1 MTGKSVKKKKVI
13 CLLPLC
19 WKHLFICW
27 GIYSPIGLCDSY
39 VPLSPPSL
47 TSHHRT
53 LFHSL
58 PFSASLS
65 PFLPLLFALLLLCV
79 CVCRGA
85 VFLFLL
91 FQWCT
96 LSACFFSVWGYW
108 RYSFSCC
115 VLRLIFPISLY
126 YNKICHN
133 KSELPD
139 SSNTKMRRTKEKQ
152 GSRERKREKRMKKTA
167 KEALLHKPSKCKI
180 QLKNNPYNCIT
191 NCKIAVCIILPL

>member
-1 MTGKSVKKKKVI
+1 MSHS
-13 CLLPLC
+13 LLPPSPLIIALSFI
-19 WKHLFICW
+19 LF
-27 GIYSPIGLCDSY
+27 
-39 VPLSPPSL
+39 LSLPPSL
-47 TSHHRT
+47 LSF
-53 LFHSL
+53 LFS
-58 PFSASLS
+58 
-65 PFLPLLFALLLLCV
+65 FLCCSYVYV
-79 CVCRGA
+79 CVGGQCFYFYSFNG
-85 VFLFLL
+85 VHC
-91 FQWCT
+91 QPV
-96 LSACFFSVWGYW
+96 FFSVWGYW